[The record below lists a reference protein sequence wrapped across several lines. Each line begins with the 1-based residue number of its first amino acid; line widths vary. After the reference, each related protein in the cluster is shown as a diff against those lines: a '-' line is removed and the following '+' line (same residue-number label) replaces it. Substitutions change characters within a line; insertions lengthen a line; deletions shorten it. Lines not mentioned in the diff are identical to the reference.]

1 MVKVYCDVLGYF
13 MVLCACF
20 VLVCLDFFGMLAMIG
35 IFLVGTQVIRYVRV
49 NALMLLFVFV

>member
-1 MVKVYCDVLGYF
+1 MKVYCDVFGYF

-20 VLVCLDFFGMLAMIG
+20 VLVCLDFFGMSAMIG
-35 IFLVGTQVIRYVRV
+35 KCLVGAQVIRYVRV